1 MRCTGFGQNAGR
13 RLDGA
18 AIARI
23 VHGRDGANRVIFASA
38 APPVR
43 FPNVYGID
51 MPTRNELIA
60 HGRSDEEIRRLIEA
74 DGLVYQ
80 DIDAMKRSVS
90 ELGPHLTNFEASCF
104 DGVYITGDVTPEY
117 LDRLEAAREQLSG
130 GDGEPLSQLNLN
142 LASAD

>member
-1 MRCTGFGQNAGR
+1 
-13 RLDGA
+13 
-18 AIARI
+18 
-23 VHGRDGANRVIFASA
+23 
-38 APPVR
+38 
-43 FPNVYGID
+43 
-51 MPTRNELIA
+51 MPTRSELIA

-90 ELGPHLTNFEASCF
+90 ELGPHLKNFEASCF